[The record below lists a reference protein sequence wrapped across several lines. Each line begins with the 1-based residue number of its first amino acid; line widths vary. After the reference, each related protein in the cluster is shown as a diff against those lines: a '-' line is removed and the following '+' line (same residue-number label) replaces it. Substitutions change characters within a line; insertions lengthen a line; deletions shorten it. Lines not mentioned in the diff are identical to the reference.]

1 MATTGSVSSP
11 GIGSGLDV
19 DGTISKLMAVESQ
32 PLTTLALKE
41 ASYQQSLSAYGNLSS
56 SLSAFQTAMSNLGSA
71 SAFQSLKTSVG
82 DSTVL
87 GATANTNAV
96 GGSYQVNVT
105 QLAQAQILSTAG
117 QINSSA
123 AIGSGASTTIS
134 FSFGSVTGGTL
145 TNGTYSGATFAQD
158 ASQASGSVTIDS
170 SNNSL
175 QGIRDAINGANLGV
189 TATLISD
196 GSATPAHLVITS
208 NKTGQSSS
216 MKISV
221 TGDPAL
227 QSLLNYDPAGTQNLT
242 QTSAGQNTQLTV
254 NGIPITSATNQVSE
268 AIQGVT
274 LNVAKIG
281 STSLSVAQDTST
293 VTANVNAFVKAYNDL
308 NTQIK
313 SLTAYTPST
322 VQGQP
327 GTGGPLVGDATV
339 RTIQDSIRNTLSTS
353 LAGLSNSNISLSSIG
368 VAFQKDG
375 SLAVDSTKLTS
386 ALSTNFDDIGALFAT
401 VGKATDSLV
410 NFTSSSTATKAGS
423 YDIQVTQMATQAT
436 LTGDANLNAGSTTIA
451 ANTELNVTID
461 GVSTK
466 VLLTAGNYNATQ
478 LAAMVQ
484 SAINGASAISGAS
497 SSVTAS
503 IDSSGHLNVV
513 SNRYGSASNVSIDSS
528 TGTPASTLFGT
539 VTAGTTGVDVAG
551 TIGGQPATGSGQFLT
566 GATGTPADGLKLQIT
581 GGTIG
586 SRGKV
591 DFSQGYADRL
601 NKLVD
606 GFIGA
611 SGLIGGRT
619 DGINSSISDLQK
631 QTDELN
637 TRLAAIE
644 ANYRTQFTAL
654 DVSLSSMQATQNFL
668 TQQLASIAALSTQS
682 ASK

>member
-1 MATTGSVSSP
+1 
-11 GIGSGLDV
+11 
-19 DGTISKLMAVESQ
+19 
-32 PLTTLALKE
+32 
-41 ASYQQSLSAYGNLSS
+41 
-56 SLSAFQTAMSNLGSA
+56 
-71 SAFQSLKTSVG
+71 
-82 DSTVL
+82 
-87 GATANTNAV
+87 
-96 GGSYQVNVT
+96 
-105 QLAQAQILSTAG
+105 
-117 QINSSA
+117 
-123 AIGSGASTTIS
+123 
-134 FSFGSVTGGTL
+134 
-145 TNGTYSGATFAQD
+145 
-158 ASQASGSVTIDS
+158 
-170 SNNSL
+170 
-175 QGIRDAINGANLGV
+175 
-189 TATLISD
+189 
-196 GSATPAHLVITS
+196 
-208 NKTGQSSS
+208 

-221 TGDPAL
+221 TGDSAL

-254 NGIPITSATNQVSE
+254 SGIAITSATNQVSE

-281 STSLSVAQDTST
+281 STSLSIAQDTST

-339 RTIQDSIRNTLSTS
+339 RTIQDSIRTTLSTS

-401 VGKATDSLV
+401 VGKTTDSLV

-436 LTGDANLNAGSTTIA
+436 LTGDANLNAGNTTIA

-497 SSVTAS
+497 SSVTAT

-539 VTAGTTGVDVAG
+539 VTTGTTGVDVAG

-566 GATGTPADGLKLQIT
+566 GATGTAADGLKLQIT

-606 GFIGA
+606 GFIGDT
-611 SGLIGGRT
+611 GLIGGRT
-619 DGINSSISDLQK
+619 DGINSSISDIQK